1 MRIRSLPGDNELPRL
16 RDHRAQVVPGR
27 GKLGGRHAAD
37 APGVFGDQRFHIASR
52 SDSTPPCAKRDQM
65 IVSTGRMGYPV

>member
-1 MRIRSLPGDNELPRL
+1 MRIRSLPGDDELPRL

-37 APGVFGDQRFHIASR
+37 VPGFFGDQRFHIASR
-52 SDSTPPCAKRDQM
+52 SDSTRTCASRAQM
-65 IVSTGRMGYPV
+65 IEPTGRMGYPV